1 MAKLDDDEITTEKVE
16 EFILKVSRLLPKV
29 ELHCR
34 LEGCV
39 RPKTLWDTAQAKKE
53 PLPRE
58 TEEEFLE
65 FCGVSAQGKKNPEEL
80 NQWLKKQSLTVPIVK
95 LFFHVFKGDLKAIK
109 KAAME
114 LLEDKSNEGVIYVEV
129 RYPPLQLIGP
139 GCTAEQ
145 VILAVQEGFAITSRQ
160 RSDAIVG
167 KSILCVD
174 REKPQE
180 ADAVVELAKKLKSKG
195 VVGIDLMGD
204 ETEIGEK
211 NPTHPAIKKAFE
223 KAKKL
228 RIHRTVNNG
237 RGGEGSSWNVSEAI
251 NDLYAERIGHGY
263 NVLKDP
269 ELVEAAKEKKI
280 HFETCIFSSLQR
292 GAVDP
297 NVPLAQHPLRQLFDA
312 GLSVSMN
319 TSDPTVT
326 RKDIKHEYLLAYEQM
341 GLTLDEITN
350 TIRFAARAAFVDER
364 DRNALI
370 AKMDDIMSNIRAR
383 ARHFVGFQRDY
394 IAFWEPDYKVTTKNM
409 ENGEPTFPKA
419 THPDTTG
426 LGNIIHKA
434 KHLVKAEAEVKPLP
448 NQAPWALRELVR
460 EEDIKKGV
468 PEVEPPQGIVV
479 PGASNLSLKVPIV
492 FICGGPGSGKGTQC
506 ERIVKEYGF
515 THLSSGDLLRDEV
528 KSGSDKGKEL
538 AAIMEAGQLVPL
550 ETVLALIKDKMIEA
564 KTAKGFLIDGYPREK
579 EQGVKFEQFVGP
591 CKAVLYF
598 DVSDVEMT
606 QRLLKRAETSG
617 RADDNL
623 ETIKKRL
630 VTFHDT
636 VDPVLEMYGAKNKLY
651 TIDADSRGPDEIFE
665 DTKAKM
671 DIVVGKAKAPPAKV
685 KADIFFVCGGPGSGK
700 GTQCDRMVKQYGFT
714 HLSSGDLLREEVA
727 SGSARGKE
735 LNELMEAGKLVPLD
749 TVLTLIRNQ
758 IVRKARTSKGFLI
771 DGYPREIAQG
781 MKFEDAVGPC
791 KGVLYFEVSDEE
803 MTKRLLNRGLT
814 SGRVDDNVE
823 TISKRLKTFHEA
835 TTPVTTHY
843 QKKGKL
849 RAINAE
855 RPPEDIFYDVQV
867 HLNRFLKLPPPP
879 APKIEADIFFVCGGP
894 GSGKGTQCDRIVKE
908 YGFTHLSSGD
918 LLREEVASGS
928 DRGKELNAMMQQGQL
943 VPLDV
948 VLTLVRDAM
957 IAKRSTSKGFLIDG
971 YPREVQQGIDFEDKV
986 GPVKGVLY
994 FEVSDEEMVKRLL
1007 NRGKTSGRVDDN
1019 VETIQKRLDT
1029 FHQATAPVCD
1039 HYKAQGKLRVFNAER
1054 RPDEIFRD
1062 VALQLDKFLGIKKV
1076 RSDIFFV
1083 CGGPGSGKGTQCELI
1098 TKKYGFTHLSSG
1110 DLLRAEVESGSARGK
1125 EMNALMEA
1133 GQLVPMEMVLGIL
1146 NDEMLKYAETSKGF
1160 LIDGYPRE
1168 VQQGIAFEKAIGPC
1182 KGVIYFELSDYVM
1195 TQRLINRGKT
1205 SGRVDDNVE
1214 TIRKRLETFHSA
1226 TKPVCDY
1233 YAKRGKL
1240 AVLDAMRS
1248 PEEIFADVNNEL
1260 DYMIGIP
1267 PKIDGDIFFVCGGPG
1282 SGKGT
1287 QCEKLVEKYGF
1298 THLSS
1303 GDLLR
1308 DAVKSGSPIG
1318 KELSAMMTAGKL
1330 VPLDTVLKLIRDAI
1344 LKAAPT
1350 SKGFLIDGYPRE
1362 VSQGEKFEQVI
1373 GPCKSCIYF
1382 EVSDA
1387 EMTKRLLN
1395 RGKSS
1400 GRADDNEA
1408 TIAKRLVTFH
1418 EATTPVVTHYQKQGK
1433 LIQVNAERAPED
1445 IFEDVK
1451 NDIDEVTGYNDV
1463 APPVEI
1469 FDRINNCF
1477 MSVPRRVYLRVKH
1490 HYKNDKTWVLDKATK
1505 TPMEVSW
1512 YDYMKQKAS
1521 FELSSPPLACR
1532 PGDSTLHVLIPDRVN
1547 GGTMRVT
1554 WAIWLKV
1561 RNHVEV
1567 DIFDRVNKT
1576 WMTVPRAIYEK
1587 VKHAYDADETFI
1599 YDRVN
1604 KCPMKVSWKIFCKV
1618 RHYYTDMV
1626 IDPRP
1631 GDDTLYTIIWD
1642 KVNECPMRVSWAN
1655 YLNVKHH
1662 YLPKADLG
1670 ARPIFFICGGPGSGK
1685 GTQCERIVKKYK
1697 FTHLSSGDL
1706 LRAEVASGS
1715 PRGNELNALM
1725 QSGQLVPLEVVLEL
1739 IKDAMVAQKDVSNG
1753 YLIDGYPREVAQG
1766 KMFEDMIGY
1775 CKGVLY
1781 FEVSD
1786 AEMTKRLLNRGL
1798 TSGRVDDNEDTIKAR
1813 LETFHASTTPVTKY
1827 YASLNK
1833 LATINAE
1840 RHPDEIFADVENSL
1854 DQMILA
1860 DSKVIFIVGGPGCG
1874 KGTQCERLLAR
1885 YNLSHLSSGDL
1896 LREEV
1901 ASGSPIGQA
1910 LDEKMKNGELVS
1922 METVLSLIK
1931 NAMVARALKGSTGFL
1946 IDGYPREVQQG
1957 VMFEKMIKPCTKC
1970 VYFNVSS
1977 ETMTKRL
1984 LARALTSGRIDD
1996 NEETIRKRLVT
2007 FNSATQPV
2015 IDYYKGSKL
2024 VDIVAEGKVDDIF
2037 ANVTRTLDKVFKPAN
2052 PLTQIWDKVN
2062 KCFMSVPYDVY
2073 LRVKH
2078 HYKDDKTFIYD
2089 RVNKAPMEVSWSQYM
2104 KVRHLYAD
2112 SKLEISPRPGD
2123 ETLYVVAVDHVNKKK
2138 TRMSWDNYQKVL
2150 EWFSVT
2156 IWDKINHC
2164 WMVIPRSV
2172 YYKVK
2177 HHYEND
2183 VTYMYD
2189 KINKC
2194 PFKVSWNT
2202 YLTVRHHFE
2211 GMFPE
2216 VSPRPGD
2223 KTLMVCVPDESAP
2236 GGKKRLTWQE
2246 YQGIKGQFFVD
2257 IYDKV
2262 NHCWMTVPR
2271 KVYLKVKHHY
2281 MRDGTFVLDQ
2291 LANCPKQTTWYEYCK
2306 FRHHYAS
2313 MTPEIAARPGD
2324 DTLYV
2329 NIPDKVNNCKMR
2341 ISWDIY
2347 LRVKH
2352 LFKPPPLHTKTIIF
2366 VCGGPG
2372 SGKGTQCARIAA
2384 KYKYTHISSG
2394 DLLRDEV
2401 ASGSPRGQQL
2411 STLMREGK
2419 LVPIDTVLGLI
2430 KDAMIK
2436 TYHDS
2441 NGFLIDG
2448 YPREVEQG
2456 KKFEE
2461 QIAPCRAVLYFEVSD
2476 DEMTSRLINH
2486 GKSSGREDDN
2496 VETIK
2501 KRLETFHATTTPVTE
2516 YYAGKDKLFTINA
2529 ERRPGTVFMDVEEV
2543 LDRITLEKSK
2553 VLFII
2558 GGPGSGKGTQCEKLA
2573 KEFNLTHLSSG
2584 DLLRAEIASGS
2595 NLGEAVKQIMA
2606 EGDLVSL
2613 ETPLKMLKQE
2623 MVKAAVEGTKGF
2635 LIDGYP
2641 REVRQGIAFDKLV
2654 KKADTCVYFNVT
2666 DNTMTKRL
2674 LNRALTSGRDDDNEE
2689 TIKKRLETFH
2699 KATQPVYMQYRAKG
2713 RMIEIAA
2720 EGDVESI
2727 YQETKKRVELVL
2739 NPTPPDLTKK
2749 PIFFVMGGPGS
2760 GKGTQCDKIVEKY
2773 GFTHLSSGDL
2783 LRSAV
2788 ESGSKKGKEITA
2800 IMAAGQLVPL
2810 KIVLD
2815 LIREAMLSK
2824 YHTSK
2829 GYLID
2834 GYPREVEQGKLFDST
2849 IAPCK
2854 AALYFK
2860 VSDAEMTKRLLNRGK
2875 TSGRVDD
2882 NEETIKA
2889 RLATFHQATTPVTEY
2904 YDSIQKLYAID
2915 AERDPEAIFAD
2926 VQYAIDK
2933 TVLQDPKVFF
2943 IIGGPGCGKG
2953 TQCERLVNAFGL
2965 SHLSSGD
2972 LLREEVASG
2981 SALGKS
2987 LEQAMKNGELVSLE
3001 TVLTLIRNAMVKLT
3015 LKKSKGF
3022 LIDGYPRE
3030 IRQGTLFEQSVKTC
3044 DAVVYFKASD
3054 KTMTGRLM
3062 KRGETSGRV
3071 DDNEETI
3078 KKRLVTFHES
3088 TQPVVDH
3095 YKVKKLLLEI
3105 PADGDVDEITMETLD
3120 KVGKVFDPPP
3130 VDIYDRVNHTWM
3142 TLPRRIYLKVK
3153 HYYDNDTTYIYDRVN
3168 DCPMPVSWYNYCKVK
3183 HHYKDCKVELSPRPG
3198 DKTLYVNIFD
3208 KINNCKMRVPFA
3220 VYQKVK
3226 HFYEPPDLTNKTIIF
3241 VCGGPGSGKGT
3252 QCEKIVKKYGF
3263 THLSSGDLLR
3273 DEVNSGSVRGERLNA
3288 MMQAGELVPLETV
3301 LQLVKDAMLKTGH
3314 TTNGYLIDGYPRE
3327 VDQGIKFENMIAPCK
3342 AVLYFEVSDKEMSKR
3357 LLNRGKTSGRVDD
3370 NERTILKR
3378 LDTFHRAT
3386 APVTKYYAEKR
3397 KLITI
3402 NAERHPNEI
3411 FAEVEE
3417 NIDRVILKDPKVL
3430 FIVGGPGSGKGTQCE
3445 LLVEKYGFTHLS
3457 SGDLLRDAV
3466 ASGSPIGKQLDESMK
3481 RGELVS
3487 LTVVLKLIKEAM
3499 IKAAF
3504 RGSKGFL
3511 IDGYPREVDQGRK
3524 FEEAI
3529 KPCDKVI
3536 YFNVSDATMTKRL
3549 TFRGQTSG
3557 RIDDNAETI
3566 KKRLVTFN
3574 QATQPVIKAYKAKG
3588 KLAEIPAEGEKVQ
3601 IFDETCRAVDMVLNP
3616 ALDMSRKRIIFVCG
3630 GPGSGKGTQC
3640 EKIVEKYGFTH
3651 LSSGD
3656 LLREAVSSGSILGRQ
3671 LNSLM
3676 QRGEL
3681 VPMETVL
3688 KLLKNAMVA
3697 KSLTSNGYLIDGYP
3711 RQVEQGLMFEAD
3723 ITPAKA
3729 VLYFEVSDE
3738 EMTKRLLVRGQTSG
3752 RVDDNEETIKSRL
3765 VTFHEATA
3773 PVTTHY
3779 HKQRKLHKIN
3789 AERAPDAIF
3798 ADVEKSLD
3806 KIILADCKVLFVV
3819 GGPGS
3824 GKGTQC
3830 QRLVNKFNLTH
3841 ICSGDL
3847 LRDEVASGS
3856 KLGKSLALTMKKG
3869 DLVGLETVLT
3879 LIRNAMVKAAL
3890 AGSDGFLIDGYP
3902 REVKQ
3907 GAVFESMIKPCD
3919 GCVYFNCCDETM
3931 VERLLKRAQVDGV
3944 DDDEAKI
3951 RKRLAIFHNSTQPV
3965 VDHFKEKGKLIEV
3978 IAEGDVDE
3986 IYADGVVELAPV
3998 FDL

>member
-1 MAKLDDDEITTEKVE
+1 MAQLDDDEITTEKIE

-34 LEGCV
+34 LEGCI
-39 RPKTLWDTAQAKKE
+39 RPKTLWSVATKKE
-53 PLPRE
+53 MPMPRE

-65 FCGVSAQGKKNPEEL
+65 FCGVSKGGRNPEDL

-95 LFFHVFKGDLKAIK
+95 LFFHVFKGDAKAIK

-114 LLEDKSNEGVIYVEV
+114 LIEDKANEGVIYVEV
-129 RYPPLQLIGP
+129 RYPPLQLTGP
-139 GCTAEQ
+139 GLTAEQ
-145 VILAVQEGFAITSRQ
+145 VCLAVQEGFNVISRQ
-160 RSDAIVG
+160 RSDAVMG
-167 KSILCVD
+167 RSILVVD
-174 REKPQE
+174 REKPEE
-180 ADAVVELAKKLKSKG
+180 ADIVVELAKKLKTKG
-195 VVGIDLMGD
+195 VVGIDLSGD
-204 ETEIGEK
+204 ETEIGENK
-211 NPTHPAIKKAFE
+211 PTHPAILKAFE

-228 RIHRTVNNG
+228 KIHRTVNNG

-263 NVLKDP
+263 NVIKDASLI
-269 ELVEAAKEKKI
+269 EMAKEKKI
-280 HFETCIFSSLQR
+280 HFETCPYSSLQR
-292 GAVDP
+292 KAVDP
-297 NVPLAQHPLRQLFDA
+297 ALPLPEHPLKQLFA
-312 GLSVSMN
+312 QGVSVSIN

-341 GLTLDEITN
+341 GFTLDDVCK
-350 TIRFAARAAFVDER
+350 TIKYAARAAFVDER
-364 DRNALI
+364 QRNALVD
-370 AKMDDIMSNIRAR
+370 KMDEVMATVRER
-383 ARHFVGFQRDY
+383 ARHFVRFQKDY
-394 IAFWEPDYKVTTKNM
+394 IAFWEPDYKVTTK
-409 ENGEPTFPKA
+409 EIPNGPLTFPDFS
-419 THPDTTG
+419 HPDTTG
-426 LGNIIHKA
+426 QGNIIHKKSAAA
-434 KHLVKAEAEVKPLP
+434 KLEAEVKPLP

-460 EEDIKKGV
+460 EEDKKKGIAEIEA
-468 PEVEPPQGIVV
+468 PKDIVI
-479 PGASNLSLKVPIV
+479 PGGGNLNLKIPIV

-506 ERIVKEYGF
+506 AKIVETYGF

-528 KSGSDKGKEL
+528 KSGSEKGKEL
-538 AAIMEAGQLVPL
+538 SAMMEAGQLVPL
-550 ETVLALIKDKMIEA
+550 ETVLELIKDKMMTEA

-579 EQGVKFEQFVGP
+579 EQGAKFEQFVGP

-636 VDPVLEMYGAKNKLY
+636 IDPVLEMYAGKNKLY
-651 TIDADSRGPDEIFE
+651 TIDADSRGADDIFE

-671 DIVVGKAKAPPAKV
+671 DIVVGKVKPPPSKV

-700 GTQCDRMVKQYGFT
+700 GTQCERIVNKYGFT

-727 SGSARGKE
+727 SGSPRGKE
-735 LNELMEAGKLVPLD
+735 LNALMEAGKLVPLE

-781 MKFEDAVGPC
+781 MKFEDVVGPC

-803 MTKRLLNRGLT
+803 MTTRLLNRGLT
-814 SGRVDDNVE
+814 SGRVDDNLE
-823 TISKRLKTFHEA
+823 TISKRLQTFHES
-835 TTPVTTHY
+835 TTPVTGHY

-849 RAINAE
+849 RTINAE

-867 HLNRFLKLPPPP
+867 HLNRFLKLPPPQ

-894 GSGKGTQCDRIVKE
+894 GSGKGTQCDKIVKE

-918 LLREEVASGS
+918 LLRDEVASGS
-928 DRGKELNAMMQQGQL
+928 ERGQELNAIMQQGQL
-943 VPLDV
+943 VPLTT
-948 VLTLVRDAM
+948 VLELVKDAM
-957 IAKRSTSKGFLIDG
+957 IARRSTSKGFLIDG
-971 YPREVQQGIDFEDKV
+971 YPREVQQGVEFEEKV
-986 GPVKGVLY
+986 GAVKGVIY
-994 FEVSDEEMVKRLL
+994 FEVSDNEMVSRLL

-1019 VETIQKRLDT
+1019 TETIQKRLDT
-1029 FHQATAPVCD
+1029 FHQATSPVCE
-1039 HYKAQGKLRVFNAER
+1039 HYQKQGKLRVINAER
-1054 RPDEIFRD
+1054 RPDDIFRD
-1062 VALQLDKFLGIKKV
+1062 VAIELDKFQGIKKV

-1098 TKKYGFTHLSSG
+1098 TKKFGFTHLSSG
-1110 DLLRAEVESGSARGK
+1110 DLLRAEVQSGSPRGR

-1146 NDEMLKYAETSKGF
+1146 KDEMLKHAETSKGF

-1168 VQQGIAFEKAIGPC
+1168 VQQGIEFEKAIAPS
-1182 KGVIYFELSDYVM
+1182 KGVLYFEVSDQAM
-1195 TQRLINRGKT
+1195 TERLLNRGKT
-1205 SGRVDDNVE
+1205 SGRVDDNVA
-1214 TIRKRLETFHSA
+1214 TIKLRLETFHSA

-1233 YAKRGKL
+1233 YAKQGKL
-1240 AVLDAMRS
+1240 AVIAAERA
-1248 PEEIFADVNNEL
+1248 PEEIFADVTNEIE
-1260 DYMIGIP
+1260 YMLGIP
-1267 PKIDGDIFFVCGGPG
+1267 PKISGDIFFVCGGPG

-1287 QCEKLVEKYGF
+1287 QCEKLVKKYGL

-1318 KELSAMMTAGKL
+1318 KELNAMMTAGKL
-1330 VPLDTVLKLIRDAI
+1330 VPLETVLKLIRDAI
-1344 LKAAPT
+1344 LANAST

-1373 GPCKSCIYF
+1373 GPCKACIYF

-1387 EMTKRLLN
+1387 EMTKRLLK

-1418 EATTPVVTHYQKQGK
+1418 QNTSPVVTHYQKQGK
-1433 LIQVNAERAPED
+1433 LIQVDAERDPAD
-1445 IFEDVK
+1445 IFEEVK
-1451 NDIDEVTGYNDV
+1451 GNIDEVTGRNDN

-1469 FDRINNCF
+1469 FDKVNNCF
-1477 MSVPRRVYLRVKH
+1477 MLVPRRAYLKVKH
-1490 HYKNDKTWVLDKATK
+1490 HYKNETTWVLDKVTMK
-1505 TPMEVSW
+1505 PIQISW
-1512 YDYMKQKAS
+1512 NEYMQKKAEY
-1521 FELSSPPLACR
+1521 ELSSPQLVCR
-1532 PGDSTLHVLIPDRVN
+1532 PGDSDLFVNIPDKVN

-1554 WAIWLKV
+1554 WGNWLKV
-1561 RNHVEV
+1561 RNYIEV
-1567 DIFDRVNKT
+1567 DIFDRVNKC
-1576 WMTVPRAIYEK
+1576 WMTVPRAVYEK
-1587 VKHAYDADETFI
+1587 VKHAYDEDETYI

-1604 KCPMKVSWKIFCKV
+1604 ECPMKVSWKNYCKI
-1618 RHYYTDMV
+1618 RHYYSDMV
-1626 IDPRP
+1626 IDAQP
-1631 GDDTLYTIIWD
+1631 GDDTLYTTIWD

-1670 ARPIFFICGGPGSGK
+1670 GRPIFFICGGPGSGK
-1685 GTQCERIVKKYK
+1685 GTQCERIVKKYN

-1739 IKDAMVAQKDVSNG
+1739 IKDAMVAKKDVSNG
-1753 YLIDGYPREVAQG
+1753 YLIDGYPREVKQG
-1766 KMFEDMIGY
+1766 KMFEDIIGY
-1775 CKGVLY
+1775 AKGVLY

-1786 AEMTKRLLNRGL
+1786 DEMTKRLLNRGL
-1798 TSGRVDDNEDTIKAR
+1798 TSGRVDDNEETIRAR
-1813 LETFHASTTPVTKY
+1813 LDTFHASTTPVTKY
-1827 YASLNK
+1827 YGSLNK
-1833 LATINAE
+1833 LYTINAE
-1840 RHPDEIFADVENSL
+1840 RSPDEIFADVENSL
-1854 DQMILA
+1854 DQMILN

-1901 ASGSPIGQA
+1901 ASGSPIGKA

-1931 NAMVARALKGSTGFL
+1931 NAMTRLALKGSRGFL

-1957 VMFEKMIKPCTKC
+1957 IMFEKMIKPCNKC
-1970 VYFNVSS
+1970 VYFNVSN

-1984 LARALTSGRIDD
+1984 LARAVSSGRVDD
-1996 NEETIRKRLVT
+1996 NEETIKKRLVT
-2007 FNSATQPV
+2007 FNNVTQPV
-2015 IDYYKGSKL
+2015 IDHYKGSKL
-2024 VDIVAEGKVDDIF
+2024 VEVVAEGKVDDIF
-2037 ANVTRTLDKVFKPAN
+2037 ANVTKSLDTVFKPVN
-2052 PLTQIWDKVN
+2052 PMTQIWDKVN
-2062 KCFMSVPYDVY
+2062 NCFMWVPYNVY
-2073 LRVKH
+2073 LHVKG
-2078 HYKDDKTFIYD
+2078 HYSNDKTFIYD
-2089 RVNKAPMEVSWSQYM
+2089 RVNKCPMEVSWSQYM
-2104 KVRHLYAD
+2104 KVRHLYSD
-2112 SKLEISPRPGD
+2112 SKLEVSPRPGD
-2123 ETLYVVAVDHVNKKK
+2123 ETLYVVAFDHVNKKK
-2138 TRMSWDNYQKVL
+2138 TRMSWENYQKII

-2156 IWDKINHC
+2156 IWDKVNHC
-2164 WMVIPRSV
+2164 WMVIPRNV
-2172 YYKVK
+2172 YYNIK
-2177 HHYEND
+2177 HHYDND
-2183 VTYMYD
+2183 MTFMYD
-2189 KINKC
+2189 KVNNC
-2194 PFKVSWNT
+2194 PFKVSWNN
-2202 YLTVRHHFE
+2202 YLKVMHNFE

-2216 VSPRPGD
+2216 LSPRPGD
-2223 KTLMVCVPDESAP
+2223 HTLMVCVPDEAAA
-2236 GGKKRLTWQE
+2236 GGKRRITWAE
-2246 YQGIKGQFFVD
+2246 YQGIRGQFFVE

-2271 KVYLKVKHHY
+2271 KVYLNVKHHY

-2291 LANCPKQTTWYEYCK
+2291 MANVPKQTTWYEYCK
-2306 FRHHYAS
+2306 FRHHYES

-2324 DTLYV
+2324 KTLYV
-2329 NIPDKVNNCKMR
+2329 NIRDKVNNCKMR
-2341 ISWDIY
+2341 IPWNIY
-2347 LRVKH
+2347 LQVKH
-2352 LFKPPPLHTKTIIF
+2352 YFKPPPLHTKPIVF
-2366 VCGGPG
+2366 VSGGPG
-2372 SGKGTQCARIAA
+2372 SGKGTQCARIAE
-2384 KYKYTHISSG
+2384 KYNYSHICSG
-2394 DLLRDEV
+2394 DLLRAEV
-2401 ASGSPRGQQL
+2401 SGGSPRGQQL
-2411 STLMREGK
+2411 AALMREGK
-2419 LVPIDTVLGLI
+2419 LVPQDVILSLI
-2430 KDAMIK
+2430 NDAMIA
-2436 TYHDS
+2436 TFNDC

-2448 YPREVEQG
+2448 FPKDVEQG

-2461 QIAPCRAVLYFEVSD
+2461 KIAPARAVLFLEASD
-2476 DEMTSRLINH
+2476 ETMISRL
-2486 GKSSGREDDN
+2486 KGRAQDMGRDED
-2496 VETIK
+2496 TPALIMR
-2501 KRLETFHATTTPVTE
+2501 RLDTFHSAGTAVND
-2516 YYAGKDKLFTINA
+2516 YYASKDKLFTINS
-2529 ERRPGTVFMDVEEV
+2529 EKRKGTVFVDIQEV

-2573 KEFNLTHLSSG
+2573 REFNLTHLSSG
-2584 DLLRAEIASGS
+2584 DLLRAEVASGS
-2595 NLGEAVKQIMA
+2595 TLGEAVDQIMV
-2606 EGDLVSL
+2606 EGELVSV
-2613 ETPLKMLKQE
+2613 ETPLKLLKQE

-2641 REVRQGIAFDKLV
+2641 RAVKQGIMFDKLV
-2654 KKADTCVYFNVT
+2654 KKADSCVYFNVS
-2666 DNTMTKRL
+2666 DKTMTQRL
-2674 LNRALTSGRDDDNEE
+2674 LKRAETSGRADDNEE

-2699 KATQPVYMQYRAKG
+2699 KSTQPVYMQYRAKG
-2713 RMIEIAA
+2713 RMIEVQA

-2727 YQETKKRVELVL
+2727 YQETKKRVALVL
-2739 NPTPPDLTKK
+2739 NPTPPDLSKK

-2760 GKGTQCDKIVEKY
+2760 GKGTQCDMIVEKY

-2783 LRSAV
+2783 LRDAV
-2788 ESGSKKGKEITA
+2788 SSGGKMGKEITA
-2800 IMAAGQLVPL
+2800 IMEAGQLVPL
-2810 KIVLD
+2810 KIVLE

-2824 YHTSK
+2824 FHTSK
-2829 GYLID
+2829 GFLID

-2854 AALYFK
+2854 AALYFE
-2860 VSDAEMTKRLLNRGK
+2860 VSDKEMTKRLLNRGL

-2889 RLATFHQATTPVTEY
+2889 RLETFHNATTPVTEY
-2904 YDSIQKLYAID
+2904 YDSIDKLYKIN
-2915 AERDPEAIFAD
+2915 AERSPAEIFED
-2926 VQYAIDK
+2926 VQYAVDK

-2972 LLREEVASG
+2972 LLRDEVASG

-2987 LEQAMKNGELVSLE
+2987 LEEAMKNGQLVGLE

-3015 LKKSKGF
+3015 LKNSKGF

-3030 IRQGTLFEQSVKTC
+3030 IRQGTLFESTVKPC
-3044 DAVVYFKASD
+3044 DAVVYFKAKD
-3054 KTMTGRLM
+3054 ATMTKRLM
-3062 KRGETSGRV
+3062 HRGKTSGRV

-3095 YKVKKLLLEI
+3095 YKVKKMLIEI
-3105 PADGDVDEITMETLD
+3105 PADGEVDDITMEALD
-3120 KVGKVFDPPP
+3120 KVGKIFSPPP
-3130 VDIYDRVNHTWM
+3130 ADIYDRVNHAWM
-3142 TLPRRIYLKVK
+3142 TLPRKIYLKVK
-3153 HYYDNDTTYIYDRVN
+3153 HYYDNDTTFIYDRVN
-3168 DCPMPVSWYNYCKVK
+3168 DCPMPVPWHNFCKVRDL
-3183 HHYKDCKVELSPRPG
+3183 YKDCKVDISPRPG
-3198 DKTLYVNIFD
+3198 DDTLYVNIWD
-3208 KINNCKMRVPFA
+3208 KINECKMRVPFK
-3220 VYQKVK
+3220 VYQAVK
-3226 HFYEPPDLTNKTIIF
+3226 HFYEPPDLSDKTIIF

-3263 THLSSGDLLR
+3263 KHLSSGDLLR
-3273 DEVNSGSVRGERLNA
+3273 EEVASGSVRGERLNA
-3288 MMQAGELVPLETV
+3288 MMQSGELVPLETV

-3327 VDQGIKFENMIAPCK
+3327 VEQGIKFESMIAPCK
-3342 AVLYFEVSDKEMSKR
+3342 AVLYFEVSDREMTSR
-3357 LLNRGKTSGRVDD
+3357 LLNRGKTSGRIDD
-3370 NERTILKR
+3370 NAKTILKR
-3378 LDTFHRAT
+3378 LQTFHNAT
-3386 APVTKYYAEKR
+3386 APVTKYYGERR

-3402 NAERHPNEI
+3402 NAERSPDEI

-3417 NIDRVILKDPKVL
+3417 NVDRVILKDPKVL

-3466 ASGSPIGKQLDESMK
+3466 ASGTAIGKQLDEAMK

-3487 LTVVLKLIKEAM
+3487 LTVVLKLIKDAM

-3504 RGSKGFL
+3504 KGSRGFL
-3511 IDGYPREVDQGRK
+3511 IDGYPREVEQGRR

-3529 KPCDKVI
+3529 KPCDKVL
-3536 YFNVSDATMTKRL
+3536 YFNVSDATMQSRL
-3549 TFRGQTSG
+3549 TFRGKTSG
-3557 RIDDNAETI
+3557 RVDDNAETI
-3566 KKRLVTFN
+3566 KKRLVTFHS
-3574 QATQPVIKAYKAKG
+3574 ATRPVVKAYSQKNKLVEIKAEG
-3588 KLAEIPAEGEKVQ
+3588 KKEH
-3601 IFDETCRAVDMVLNP
+3601 IFEETCKAVDMVINP

-3656 LLREAVSSGSILGRQ
+3656 LLREAVASGSLLGRQ
-3671 LNSLM
+3671 MNALM

-3681 VPMETVL
+3681 VPMEMVL
-3688 KLLKNAMVA
+3688 KLIKQAMIA

-3711 RQVEQGLMFEAD
+3711 RQVEQGIMFEQD
-3723 ITPAKA
+3723 ITPCKG

-3738 EMTKRLLVRGQTSG
+3738 EMTRRLLIRGETSG

-3765 VTFHEATA
+3765 VTFHEATS
-3773 PVTTHY
+3773 PVTSHY
-3779 HKQRKLHKIN
+3779 QKQNKLHKIG

-3806 KIILADCKVLFVV
+3806 RIILADCKVLFVV

-3830 QRLVNKFNLTH
+3830 TRLINKFNLTH

-3869 DLVGLETVLT
+3869 DLVSLETVLQ

-3890 AGSDGFLIDGYP
+3890 NGSDGFLIDGYP

-3907 GAVFESMIKPCD
+3907 GAVFESLIKPCD
-3919 GCVYFNCCDETM
+3919 ACIYFNCCDETM
-3931 VERLLKRAQVDGV
+3931 VGRLLDRAKAEKIEDS
-3944 DDDEAKI
+3944 EEKI
-3951 RKRLAIFHNSTQPV
+3951 RKRLGIFHTSTQPV
-3965 VDHFKEKGKLIEV
+3965 VDHYKAKGKLIEV
-3978 IAEGDVDE
+3978 ISEGEVDE
-3986 IYADGVVELAPV
+3986 CYADAVVALAPV
-3998 FDL
+3998 FDV